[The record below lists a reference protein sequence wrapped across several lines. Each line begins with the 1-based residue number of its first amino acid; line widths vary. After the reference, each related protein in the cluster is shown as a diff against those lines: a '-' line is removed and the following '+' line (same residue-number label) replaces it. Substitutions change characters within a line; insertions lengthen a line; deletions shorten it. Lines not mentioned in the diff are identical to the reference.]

1 MSFSERKTDE
11 KLKGVN
17 ELASLVKENSISRL
31 DDKMKGLQTEI
42 FTNLKE
48 IKTKLEG
55 KVSQNDY
62 DKYKQQMED
71 KVSQIN
77 DLIYLKS
84 DKL

>member
-1 MSFSERKTDE
+1 
-11 KLKGVN
+11 
-17 ELASLVKENSISRL
+17 
-31 DDKMKGLQTEI
+31 MKGLQTEI

-55 KVSQNDY
+55 KVSQCDY
-62 DKYKQQMED
+62 DKYRQHMED

-84 DKL
+84 DKLVHV

>member
-1 MSFSERKTDE
+1 
-11 KLKGVN
+11 
-17 ELASLVKENSISRL
+17 
-31 DDKMKGLQTEI
+31 MKGLQTEI

-55 KVSQNDY
+55 KVSQCDY
-62 DKYKQQMED
+62 DKYRQHMED

-84 DKL
+84 DKLEVKKALLFLESKIKEIILVISEDE

>member
-1 MSFSERKTDE
+1 
-11 KLKGVN
+11 
-17 ELASLVKENSISRL
+17 
-31 DDKMKGLQTEI
+31 MKGLQTEI

-55 KVSQNDY
+55 KVAQTDY
-62 DKYKQQMED
+62 DKYRQHMED

>member
-1 MSFSERKTDE
+1 
-11 KLKGVN
+11 
-17 ELASLVKENSISRL
+17 
-31 DDKMKGLQTEI
+31 MKGLQTEI

-55 KVSQNDY
+55 KVSQCDY
-62 DKYKQQMED
+62 DKYRQMMED

-84 DKL
+84 DKLEVKKALLFLESKIKEIILVISEDE